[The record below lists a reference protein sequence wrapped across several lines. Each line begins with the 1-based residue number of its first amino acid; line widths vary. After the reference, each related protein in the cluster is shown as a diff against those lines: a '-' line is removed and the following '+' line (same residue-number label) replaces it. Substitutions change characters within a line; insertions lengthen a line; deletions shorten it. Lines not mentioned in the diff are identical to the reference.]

1 MSFVI
6 FKNIKY
12 YVYFSDYG
20 IVTEEGNIKISINKV
35 DLNKIV
41 NNTQIKINNK
51 YFAYTIKSIN
61 ESLDSINN
69 KVEIILEVKLPT
81 NIKVKNNIL
90 EFKILLSDKTIL
102 EYIVHKIGELWVN

>member
-1 MSFVI
+1 MFILSFVI

-20 IVTEEGNIKISINKV
+20 IVTEEGSIKVSVNKA
-35 DLNKIV
+35 DLNKIA

-61 ESLDSINN
+61 ESLDSVNN
-69 KVEIILEVKLPT
+69 EVEIILDVKLPS
-81 NIKVKNNIL
+81 NIKIANNIL

-102 EYIVHKIGELWVN
+102 EYIIDKIGEL